1 MPRTRFEA
9 AAEQWVPGVGPVEI
23 EPLAA
28 GLVNE
33 SCRVLR
39 AGRVYTLRL
48 AAADGEDLGLDRHWE
63 CAVRERAAAAGLAAP
78 VQCCRPHP
86 GILVTDWV
94 TGGRWSIAD
103 TRLPGNIDVMAEL
116 LRRVH
121 ALEIPQPARRMDPA
135 AWIAHYRAA
144 LERYAPDAGATP
156 PPPGPQLPRSAL
168 LRGASD
174 LRLARMAGERPFA
187 AVLCHSDLHRENLLI
202 GERPM
207 LLDWEYAHVS
217 DGFWDLA
224 GWVSNND
231 WGAAEA
237 LRLVEGYLERPAAH
251 ADLERLAAWVWLYD
265 YVCLL
270 WSELYL
276 IRRPG
281 AHRAEIAAR
290 AEVLATR
297 LARGVRSGGRTRWI
311 PAH

>member
-1 MPRTRFEA
+1 MPRTRFDE
-9 AAEQWVPGVGPVEI
+9 AAEQWVPGTGPVQI
-23 EPLAA
+23 EPLAG
-28 GLVNE
+28 GLIND
-33 SCRVLR
+33 SCRVVR
-39 AGRVYTLRL
+39 AGRAYTLRL
-48 AAADGEDLGLDRHWE
+48 AAADGEDLGLDRRWE

-78 VQCCRPHP
+78 IHCCRPLA
-86 GILVTDWV
+86 GILVADWV
-94 TGGRWSIAD
+94 TGRTWSAAD

-121 ALEIPQPARRMDPA
+121 ALEIPQPERRMEPA

-144 LERYAPDAGATP
+144 VERQVADAGATP
-156 PPPGPQLPRSAL
+156 GPLRSGPLRSSL

-174 LRLARMAGERPFA
+174 LQLARSAGERPLA
-187 AVLCHSDLHRENLLI
+187 AVLCHSDLHCQNLVI
-202 GERPM
+202 GERPT

-231 WGAAEA
+231 WCPGEAEQLLA
-237 LRLVEGYLERPAAH
+237 GYLQRPVGR
-251 ADLERLAAWVWLYD
+251 ADLERLAAWAWIYD

-281 AHRAEIAAR
+281 AYRAEIAER

-297 LARGVRSGGRTRWI
+297 LAQAAAEYGGPRR
-311 PAH
+311 A

>member
-1 MPRTRFEA
+1 MPRTRFDEA
-9 AAEQWVPGVGPVEI
+9 AEHWVPGTGPVVI

-39 AGRVYTLRL
+39 AGRAYTLRL
-48 AAADGEDLGLDRHWE
+48 TAADGEDLGLDRRWE

-78 VQCCRPHP
+78 VHCCRPLA
-86 GILVTDWV
+86 GILVADWV
-94 TGGRWSIAD
+94 TGGTWSAAD
-103 TRLPGNIDVMAEL
+103 TRLRGNIDVMAEL

-121 ALEIPQPARRMDPA
+121 ALEIPQPERRMDPA
-135 AWIAHYRAA
+135 AWIAHYRARCG
-144 LERYAPDAGATP
+144 RYAHDAGATP
-156 PPPGPQLPRSAL
+156 GPPGSEPARSAL
-168 LRGASD
+168 LRDASEHH
-174 LRLARMAGERPFA
+174 LARIAAQRPSA
-187 AVLCHSDLHRENLLI
+187 AVLCHSDLHCENLLI
-202 GERPM
+202 GERPK

-231 WGAAEA
+231 WGAAETR
-237 LRLVEGYLERPAAH
+237 RLLESYLERSAAQ
-251 ADLERLAAWVWLYD
+251 ADLERLATWAWLYD

-281 AHRAEIAAR
+281 THRAEIAAR
-290 AEVLATR
+290 AEVLAAR
-297 LARGVRSGGRTRWI
+297 LARS
-311 PAH
+311 AA